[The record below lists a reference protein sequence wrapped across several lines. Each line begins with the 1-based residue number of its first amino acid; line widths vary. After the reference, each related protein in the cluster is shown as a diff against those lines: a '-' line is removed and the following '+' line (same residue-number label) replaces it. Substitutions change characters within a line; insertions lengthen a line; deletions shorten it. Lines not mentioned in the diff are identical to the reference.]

1 MKLIETIR
9 KTKTE
14 VRKLREQGLSIGFVP
29 TMGALHEGHLEL
41 VRKSVKENNV
51 TVCSIFIN
59 PIQFNNP
66 NDLEKY
72 PRSIDRDAEM
82 LAKEGC
88 DILFAP
94 SVTEMYPENE
104 MISIDVDF
112 GMLDKIM
119 EGKFRPGHF
128 KGVAIVVKKL
138 FGIIEPSRAYFG
150 KKDYQQL
157 AIIRQLVNTLMLPID
172 IIPCETVRETDGLAM
187 SSRNIRLTIAE
198 RNLAPKIYKV
208 LTEVREKKGKMPIR
222 KLKEWAI
229 KKIQENPE
237 LKVEYFEIAEKN
249 TLMPVETW
257 SHKDQFVALTA
268 VFLGDIRLIDNI
280 ELF

>member
-208 LTEVREKKGKMPIR
+208 LTEVREKKGKMPVR

-237 LKVEYFEIAEKN
+237 FKVEYFEIAEKN